1 MHKKEILKNLQ
12 ALPNIVEREKFMK
25 ANGVKFTYDSFY
37 NLIVW
42 AEDGVLE
49 FTPRQWKG
57 KIK

>member
-25 ANGVKFTYDSFY
+25 ANGIKFTYNSFY

-49 FTPRQWKG
+49 FMPRQWKG